1 MIVYSN
7 QHSFIFKLLAKT
19 FTHKR
24 GIILTT
30 TKRSRTGYYI
40 AAVII
45 VIIIVIA
52 GYFAYQY
59 FAGSGGSSGGGTK
72 IDIYAGEYGFGNSAG
87 SVTSPGPTLTFK
99 AGDTVTVTL
108 HNVGTVPHNW
118 AIVTD
123 KTDGSTN
130 YAFSGAV
137 IGSASNAVA
146 PGASS
151 SATFTVGNAGSY
163 YYICQVDGHVSL
175 GMWGTVT
182 VQ

>member
-1 MIVYSN
+1 MYIATNIDLYLN
-7 QHSFIFKLLAKT
+7 FWLKHSAIKEA
-19 FTHKR
+19 
-24 GIILTT
+24 IILTT

-45 VIIIVIA
+45 IIIIIIGA
-52 GYFAYQY
+52 YLAYQY

-87 SVTSPGPTLTFK
+87 SIGSPGPALTFK
-99 AGDTVTVTL
+99 TGDTVTVTL
-108 HNVGTVPHNW
+108 HNAGAIAHNW

-137 IGSASNAVA
+137 IGSASSPIA
-146 PGASS
+146 PGASAS
-151 SATFTVGNAGSY
+151 VTFTVGNAGSY
-163 YYICQVDGHVSL
+163 YYICQIDGHVSL

-182 VQ
+182 VTS

>member
-1 MIVYSN
+1 MYVATNIDLYLN
-7 QHSFIFKLLAKT
+7 FWLKHSSIKEA
-19 FTHKR
+19 
-24 GIILTT
+24 IILTT

-45 VIIIVIA
+45 IIIIIIA
-52 GYFAYQY
+52 AFLAYQY
-59 FAGSGGSSGGGTK
+59 LSGPGGSTGGNS

-99 AGDTVTVTL
+99 AGQSVTVTL
-108 HNVGTVPHNW
+108 HNVGAVPHNW
-118 AIVTD
+118 AITTD
-123 KTDGSTN
+123 KIDGSSN
-130 YAFSGAV
+130 LAFSGAE
-137 IGSASNAVA
+137 IGSASNPVS
-146 PGASS
+146 PGGSA

-182 VQ
+182 VNP